1 VAILPQLNGNF
12 SKMLSKLPPRERQI
26 VDILYQQGPLLVAD
40 ICEALPDQ
48 LSGSAVRAM
57 LKRLEDK
64 GFVQRTESERGFLY
78 SPSVSDSVAKKS
90 ALSEIVRVF
99 FNGSPAS
106 AASALLGMSDRLKDD
121 ELSQLEQMIARA
133 RKAKGGK

>member
-1 VAILPQLNGNF
+1 
-12 SKMLSKLPPRERQI
+12 MLSKLPPRERQI
-26 VDILYQQGPLLVAD
+26 VDILYERGPLLVAD
-40 ICEALPDQ
+40 ICEALPDP

-64 GFVQRTESERGFLY
+64 GYVTRDESERGFLY
-78 SPSVSDSVAKKS
+78 SPTVSDSVAKKS

-106 AASALLGMSDRLKDD
+106 AATALLGRSDRLKED
-121 ELSQLEQMIARA
+121 ELSQLEEMIARA
-133 RKAKGGK
+133 RKTKGAQ

>member
-1 VAILPQLNGNF
+1 
-12 SKMLSKLPPRERQI
+12 MLSKLPPRERQI
-26 VDILYQQGPLLVAD
+26 VDILYQRGALAVAD
-40 ICEALPDQ
+40 ICEALPDA

-64 GFVQRTESERGFLY
+64 GFVQRSESERGFLY
-78 SPSVSDSVAKKS
+78 SPVVSDSVAKKS

-106 AASALLGMSDRLKDD
+106 AASALLGMSDQLKKD
-121 ELSQLEQMIARA
+121 EIDEIEQMIAKA
-133 RKAKGGK
+133 RKAKGGQ

>member
-1 VAILPQLNGNF
+1 
-12 SKMLSKLPPRERQI
+12 MLSKLPPRERQI
-26 VDILYQQGPLLVAD
+26 VDILYERGALAVAEV
-40 ICEALPDQ
+40 CEALPDP

-64 GFVQRTESERGFLY
+64 GFVQRSDSERGFLY
-78 SPSVSDSVAKKS
+78 RPVLSDTVAKKS

-106 AASALLGMSDRLKDD
+106 AASALLGMSKQLGEE
-121 ELSQLEQMIARA
+121 ELSDLEAMIAKA
-133 RKAKGGK
+133 RDEKDGK

>member
-1 VAILPQLNGNF
+1 
-12 SKMLSKLPPRERQI
+12 MLSKLPPRERQI
-26 VDILYQQGPLLVAD
+26 VDVLYERGPLAVAE
-40 ICEALPDQ
+40 ICDALPVQ

-64 GFVQRTESERGFLY
+64 GYVHRAESERGFLY
-78 SPSVSDSVAKKS
+78 SPSVSENAAKKS

-106 AASALLGMSDRLKDD
+106 AASALLDMSEKLDED
-121 ELSQLEQMIARA
+121 ELSELEQMIARA
-133 RKAKGGK
+133 RKAKEGK

>member
-1 VAILPQLNGNF
+1 
-12 SKMLSKLPPRERQI
+12 MLSKLPPRERQI
-26 VDILYQQGPLLVAD
+26 VDILYQNGALSVAE
-40 ICEALPDQ
+40 ICDVLPVQ

-64 GFVQRTESERGFLY
+64 GFVQRSDSERGFVY
-78 SPSVSDSVAKKS
+78 SPVLSDTVAKKS

-106 AASALLGMSDRLKDD
+106 AASALLGMSDKLKEE
-121 ELSQLEQMIARA
+121 ELDQLQQMIADA
-133 RKAKGGK
+133 RKAKGVR

>member
-1 VAILPQLNGNF
+1 
-12 SKMLSKLPPRERQI
+12 MLSKLPPRERQI
-26 VDILYQQGPLLVAD
+26 VDILYQNGPLAVAD
-40 ICEALPDQ
+40 ICDALPVQ

-64 GFVQRTESERGFLY
+64 GYVQRAESDRGFLY
-78 SPSVSDSVAKKS
+78 SPVVSDTVAKKS

-106 AASALLGMSDRLKDD
+106 AASALLGMSERLKEN
-121 ELSQLEQMIARA
+121 ELDQLEEMIARA
-133 RKAKGGK
+133 RKAKGAN

>member
-1 VAILPQLNGNF
+1 
-12 SKMLSKLPPRERQI
+12 MLSKLPPRERQI
-26 VDILYQQGPLLVAD
+26 VDLLYERGALAVSD
-40 ICEALPDQ
+40 ICDALPDQ

-64 GFVQRTESERGFLY
+64 GYVQRSESQRGFLY
-78 SPSVSDSVAKKS
+78 SPAVSDTVAKKS

-106 AASALLGMSDRLKDD
+106 AASALLGMSSKLDTTELD
-121 ELSQLEQMIARA
+121 ELEAMIARA
-133 RKAKGGK
+133 REAKGGR

>member
-1 VAILPQLNGNF
+1 
-12 SKMLSKLPPRERQI
+12 MLSKLPPRERQI
-26 VDILYQQGPLLVAD
+26 VDVLYERGPVAVAD
-40 ICEALPDQ
+40 ICDALPDQ

-64 GFVQRTESERGFLY
+64 GFVRRSESERGYLY
-78 SPSVSDSVAKKS
+78 SPSVSETAAKKS

-106 AASALLGMSDRLKDD
+106 AASALLGMSDKLKED
-121 ELSQLEQMIARA
+121 ELSELEKMIAKA
-133 RKAKGGK
+133 REAKGGK

>member
-1 VAILPQLNGNF
+1 
-12 SKMLSKLPPRERQI
+12 MLSKLPPRERQI
-26 VDILYQQGPLLVAD
+26 VDILYQNGPVSVAE
-40 ICEALPDQ
+40 ICESLPVQ

-64 GFVQRTESERGFLY
+64 GFVQRSDSDRGFLY
-78 SPSVSDSVAKKS
+78 SPSVSDTVAKKS

-106 AASALLGMSDRLKDD
+106 AASALLGMSDKLKED
-121 ELSQLEQMIARA
+121 ELDKLEQMIAHA
-133 RKAKGGK
+133 RKAKGDK

>member
-1 VAILPQLNGNF
+1 
-12 SKMLSKLPPRERQI
+12 MLSKLPPRERQI
-26 VDILYQQGPLLVAD
+26 VDILYQQGPLLVAEV
-40 ICEALPDQ
+40 CEALPDQ

-64 GFVQRTESERGFLY
+64 GYVQRTESERGYLY
-78 SPSVSDSVAKKS
+78 SPVLSDTVAKKS

-106 AASALLGMSDRLKDD
+106 AASALLGMSEKLKED
-121 ELSQLEQMIARA
+121 ELNELEQMIARA
-133 RKAKGGK
+133 RRQKGGK

>member
-1 VAILPQLNGNF
+1 
-12 SKMLSKLPPRERQI
+12 MLSKLPPRERQI
-26 VDILYQQGPLLVAD
+26 VDVLYERG
-40 ICEALPDQ
+40 ALPVAEICDALPVQ

-64 GFVQRTESERGFLY
+64 GFVQRSESDRGYLY
-78 SPSVSDSVAKKS
+78 SPVVSETAAKKS

-99 FNGSPAS
+99 FNGS
-106 AASALLGMSDRLKDD
+106 AAGAATALLGMSDRLETNDLD
-121 ELSQLEQMIARA
+121 ELEQMIARA

>member
-1 VAILPQLNGNF
+1 
-12 SKMLSKLPPRERQI
+12 MLSKLPPRERQI
-26 VDILYQQGPLLVAD
+26 VDILYERGPVAVSE

-64 GFVQRTESERGFLY
+64 GFVQRTDSDRGFLY
-78 SPSVSDSVAKKS
+78 SPAVSETAAKKS

-106 AASALLGMSDRLKDD
+106 AASALLGMSDRLEGKDLD
-121 ELSQLEQMIARA
+121 DLEAMIARA
-133 RKAKGGK
+133 REAKRGK

>member
-1 VAILPQLNGNF
+1 
-12 SKMLSKLPPRERQI
+12 MLSKLPPRERQI
-26 VDILYQQGPLLVAD
+26 VDILYQNGPLPVAG
-40 ICEALPDQ
+40 ICDALPVQ

-64 GFVQRTESERGFLY
+64 GYVQRSESERGFIY
-78 SPSVSDSVAKKS
+78 SPVVSDTVAKKS

-106 AASALLGMSDRLKDD
+106 AASALLGMSDKLKED
-121 ELSQLEQMIARA
+121 ELDQLEQMIARA

>member
-1 VAILPQLNGNF
+1 
-12 SKMLSKLPPRERQI
+12 MLSKLPPRERQI
-26 VDILYQQGPLLVAD
+26 VDVLYERGALAVAE
-40 ICEALPDQ
+40 ICEALPDP

-64 GFVQRTESERGFLY
+64 GFVRRNESERGFLY
-78 SPSVSDSVAKKS
+78 SPVVSDLVAKKS

-106 AASALLGMSDRLKDD
+106 AASALLGMSDRLKED
-121 ELSQLEQMIARA
+121 EIEKLEQMIARA
-133 RKAKGGK
+133 RKAKGSR

>member
-1 VAILPQLNGNF
+1 
-12 SKMLSKLPPRERQI
+12 MLSKLPPRERQI
-26 VDILYQQGPLLVAD
+26 VDILYQQGPIAVAD
-40 ICEALPDQ
+40 ICGALPDQ

-64 GFVQRTESERGFLY
+64 GYVQRTDSERGYLY
-78 SPSVSDSVAKKS
+78 SPSVSETAAKKS

-106 AASALLGMSDRLKDD
+106 AASALLGMSDRLKED
-121 ELSQLEQMIARA
+121 ELNELEQMIARA

>member
-1 VAILPQLNGNF
+1 
-12 SKMLSKLPPRERQI
+12 MLSKLPPRERQI
-26 VDILYQQGPLLVAD
+26 VDILYERGPLLVAD
-40 ICEALPDQ
+40 ICDALPVQ

-64 GFVQRTESERGFLY
+64 GYVKRSESDRGFLY
-78 SPSVSDSVAKKS
+78 SPTVSDSVAKKS

-106 AASALLGMSDRLKDD
+106 AASALLGMSDKLKED
-121 ELSQLEQMIARA
+121 ELSELEQMIARA
-133 RKAKGGK
+133 RKAKGGQ